1 MYFTAGWISNR
12 RTQYALTLNGIENIS
27 TAFNISKKIIVPS
40 FGNIT
45 SNQISYKNEKDIVT
59 EIDIAV
65 ELELS
70 MYLQKL
76 LREKMRIQ
84 FTVPSSWK
92 QSHIRCHPRCRF
104 HFGKKAAK

>member
-1 MYFTAGWISNR
+1 MVDPNDLKEILY
-12 RTQYALTLNGIENIS
+12 
-27 TAFNISKKIIVPS
+27 NISKKIIVPS

-76 LREKMRIQ
+76 VKNANFVGEEIYAKIL
-84 FTVPSSWK
+84 
-92 QSHIRCHPRCRF
+92 QS
-104 HFGKKAAK
+104 